1 MAGEASY
8 PDVSPLVGLI
18 VDEICVTWHLRLYF
32 HSGAV
37 VDDLPR
43 TYVAFTRFRFVDR
56 GAPEHE
62 VNIERDPEGAGPA
75 LRVLHR
81 RVATASVE
89 KWELRL
95 EFDDGSRL
103 LCAPDS
109 DYEAWE
115 MFSPHLETLV
125 FCPVG
130 GE

>member
-8 PDVSPLVGLI
+8 PDVSPLVGMI
-18 VDEICVTWHLRLYF
+18 ADEICVSMQLRLDF
-32 HSGAV
+32 HSGV
-37 VDDLPR
+37 LNDLPP
-43 TYVAFTRFRFVDR
+43 TYVAFTRCRFVDR
-56 GAPEHE
+56 GDREHD
-62 VNIERDPEGAGPA
+62 VDIERDPESAGP
-75 LRVLHR
+75 VLSVVHHK
-81 RVATASVE
+81 VAVASVE
-89 KWELRL
+89 KWKLRL
-95 EFDDGSRL
+95 EFDNGSRL

>member
-8 PDVSPLVGLI
+8 PDVSPLVGMTA
-18 VDEICVTWHLRLYF
+18 DEISLTWQFRLYF
-32 HSGAV
+32 HSEAV
-37 VDDLPR
+37 DELPR
-43 TYVAFTRFRFVDR
+43 TYVAFTKFRFVDR
-56 GAPEHE
+56 GSVEHV

-75 LRVLHR
+75 LSVLHL

-89 KWELRL
+89 EWELRI

-103 LCAPDS
+103 FCAPDP

-115 MFSPHLETLV
+115 MFSPYLETLV